1 MLKIFGG
8 VGILL
13 VVAVL
18 VLLSPFAV
26 IWSLNTLFGL
36 TIGYT
41 FKNWLAVEVIWC
53 LFTAGARGSNRS

>member
-1 MLKIFGG
+1 MFKVLGG

-13 VVAVL
+13 VM
-18 VLLSPFAV
+18 VLLAVFSPFAV

-41 FKNWLAVEVIWC
+41 FKNWLAVEIVWW
-53 LFTAGARGSNRS
+53 LFSATARRLDK